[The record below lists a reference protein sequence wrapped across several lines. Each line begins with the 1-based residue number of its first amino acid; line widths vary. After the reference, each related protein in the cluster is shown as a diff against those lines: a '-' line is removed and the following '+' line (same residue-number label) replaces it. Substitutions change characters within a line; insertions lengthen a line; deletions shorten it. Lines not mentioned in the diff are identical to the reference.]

1 MGTDE
6 SLLGH
11 QMVPLELRKA
21 QEGRTEE
28 ADCVKGASGW
38 FHGVSSL
45 RKARG
50 WEHRSQK
57 NPADLSRASRTV
69 SGE

>member
-1 MGTDE
+1 MGTNE

-11 QMVPLELRKA
+11 QVVPPELRKA

-28 ADCVKGASGW
+28 ADCAKGAPGW
-38 FHGVSSL
+38 FHGVSNL

-50 WEHRSQK
+50 WGHQCQK